1 MSEFAKWPT
10 NVAEA
15 AQDCTDK
22 AGGTA
27 RMIRATQEIPPITP
41 QIGTLYW
48 AASSVR
54 GSDVSHGCPKTTSDR
69 RIAGMVVTTRSHALA
84 ALNSLRRHSLA
95 SIRRLP
101 TYEAQFDALL
111 ASRRRRLYK
120 REGPGKL
127 YVTTRIPAADIRN
140 YEAGKLTA
148 AALVAKLE
156 FKLGHTKSLAR
167 RRRQYRKCD
176 KTQIQT
182 HLWLWSYDVPHRYLA
197 ERMIHLRLFG
207 RDAQTLVH
215 PCLGCGVQHREFFC
229 LASVGGLAGLHRIV
243 REVLGLLGQKAVK
256 CILLKPP
263 PELEDIWDLLL
274 YG

>member
-1 MSEFAKWPT
+1 MPLVSVYVRRLRST
-10 NVAEA
+10 
-15 AQDCTDK
+15 C
-22 AGGTA
+22 
-27 RMIRATQEIPPITP
+27 RPPP
-41 QIGTLYW
+41 PNCH
-48 AASSVR
+48 R
-54 GSDVSHGCPKTTSDR
+54 
-69 RIAGMVVTTRSHALA
+69 
-84 ALNSLRRHSLA
+84 
-95 SIRRLP
+95 RRLP

-167 RRRQYRKCD
+167 HCREYRKCD

-197 ERMIHLRLFG
+197 GESRFQIHGCSYLSFFTERMIHLRLFG

-256 CILLKPP
+256 RCAV
-263 PELEDIWDLLL
+263 
-274 YG
+274 